1 MLDNHMS
8 NTVHMQADAG
18 MAAGSASAEALKK
31 NMVMIKKSGANKGGV
46 KGEEETDY
54 SSTRE

>member
-8 NTVHMQADAG
+8 NTVRMPVDAEKAMG
-18 MAAGSASAEALKK
+18 NVFAEAIEK
-31 NMVMIKKSGANKGGV
+31 NRGMIKKSGANKGGV